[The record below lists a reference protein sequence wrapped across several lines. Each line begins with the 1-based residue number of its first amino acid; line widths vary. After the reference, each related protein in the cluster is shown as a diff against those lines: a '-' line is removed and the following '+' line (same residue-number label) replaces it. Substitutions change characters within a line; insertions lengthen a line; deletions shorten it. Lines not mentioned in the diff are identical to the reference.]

1 MGWLNRALTSTFIS
15 GCRNRQR
22 EPVVSTARIEDLP
35 ASAGPVTHAEGMRSA
50 KNVALDHMPD
60 VSVTEAGWQLPDD
73 FRMAIY
79 IAGFE
84 GELLS
89 RPVDQDL
96 LGCFLASLLAGPFD
110 QFSVDEGCS
119 GADQGD
125 EVGRVHTA
133 PAVLG

>member
-15 GCRNRQR
+15 GCRQR

-84 GELLS
+84 GFGFREIAGIMQCQASTVLS
-89 RPVDQDL
+89 RL
-96 LGCFLASLLAGPFD
+96 HRGRSRLASFSLKRAG
-110 QFSVDEGCS
+110 
-119 GADQGD
+119 
-125 EVGRVHTA
+125 
-133 PAVLG
+133 